1 MLHYQ
6 DLAILRASHAIFPRL
21 MTIRKGEPAYNPVRE
36 RVEPAEIEMV
46 KVKGNGTT
54 WSCAFYREEDSSCDI
69 YENRFLECRLLSC
82 WDPRD
87 VLGIIGK
94 ETIRRVDVINPDD
107 PILEMIELHEKQCSL
122 ESIGELIGALSG
134 VGSRERAVGK
144 LVSLVKADRALRSR
158 AFRDLGLKREYEWF
172 IFGRPIVDIL
182 RDAGATC
189 KSAEFSAI

>member
-36 RVEPAEIEMV
+36 RVEPAVIEMV
-46 KVKGNGTT
+46 KVRGKGTT

-69 YENRFLECRLLSC
+69 YENRFLECRLLAC
-82 WDPRD
+82 WDPGG

-94 ETIRRVDVINPDD
+94 ETIRRVDIINPND
-107 PILEMIELHEKQCSL
+107 PILETIALHEKECSL
-122 ESIGELIGALSG
+122 ENIGELIAALSG
-134 VGSRERAVGK
+134 VGSRETAVGK
-144 LVSLVKADRALRSR
+144 LVSLVKMDRALRSR
-158 AFRDLGLKREYEWF
+158 AFRELGLKREYEWF

-182 RDAGATC
+182 RDAGAAS
-189 KSAEFSAI
+189 KSTALSAL